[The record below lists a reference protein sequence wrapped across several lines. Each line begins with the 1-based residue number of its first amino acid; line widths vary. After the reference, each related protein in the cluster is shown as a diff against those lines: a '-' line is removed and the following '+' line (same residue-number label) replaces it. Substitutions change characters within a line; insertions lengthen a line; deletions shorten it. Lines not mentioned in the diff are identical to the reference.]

1 MRARRALCRVS
12 ALAMACLLASGGAR
26 AEDLVATIS
35 SSHVQINSTYTGAE
49 LVVFGVIERDGRVG
63 ARTQPYDVVVT
74 ARGPEG
80 NTVVREKVRFGPI
93 WMNLDQR
100 KFVDVPATLAV
111 LSNRPLDDVADLDR
125 RRRYRL
131 GLDMQ
136 VGPGGADL
144 ARDAAFR
151 DALIRLKTETR
162 LYVQEPKAVDFLTPS
177 IFRATIP
184 VPATA
189 PVGRYRVDISL
200 LAGGVEIARS
210 HTGFAVAK
218 VGFEQAVAR
227 GARTHAILYGL
238 LTVAIALAFGW
249 LATIIFRRD

>member
-1 MRARRALCRVS
+1 VRARRARRQVI
-12 ALAMACLLASGGAR
+12 ALALAWHCVSGFAR

-74 ARGPEG
+74 ARGPDG

-93 WMNLDQR
+93 WVNLDQR
-100 KFVDVPATLAV
+100 KFVEVPATLAV
-111 LSNRPLDDVADLDR
+111 LSNRPLDDIADVDR

-136 VGPGGADL
+136 VGPGGTDL
-144 ARDAAFR
+144 AWDAAFR
-151 DALIRLKTETR
+151 DALIRLKAEAQ
-162 LYVQEPKAVDFLTPS
+162 LYVQEPKGVDFLSPT
-177 IFRATIP
+177 IFRATVP

-189 PVGRYRVDISL
+189 PVGRYRVEISL
-200 LAGGVEIARS
+200 LADGVEIARS
-210 HTGFAVAK
+210 LTGFEVAK

-227 GARTHAILYGL
+227 SARTHSLLYGL
-238 LTVAIALAFGW
+238 LTVSIALAFGW